1 MKVKEVERLEGLI
14 ERMIERWRRDWV
26 GFGERG
32 ARERGKIEKFPLRPQ
47 TVPDSEQP
55 LEKSFEGMIERWRI
69 DWIGF
74 GEKGARERES

>member
-1 MKVKEVERLEGLI
+1 MRGWLQGSGFVEQAPDCPRLRTTIGKEI

-32 ARERGKIEKFPLRPQ
+32 SRERGKIERFPLSPQ

-55 LEKSFEGMIERWRI
+55 LEKRL
-69 DWIGF
+69 
-74 GEKGARERES
+74 RE

>member
-1 MKVKEVERLEGLI
+1 VQAPDYPRLRTAIGKEI

-32 ARERGKIEKFPLRPQ
+32 ARERGKIEGFPLRPQ

-55 LEKSFEGMIERWRI
+55 LEKSL
-69 DWIGF
+69 
-74 GEKGARERES
+74 RE